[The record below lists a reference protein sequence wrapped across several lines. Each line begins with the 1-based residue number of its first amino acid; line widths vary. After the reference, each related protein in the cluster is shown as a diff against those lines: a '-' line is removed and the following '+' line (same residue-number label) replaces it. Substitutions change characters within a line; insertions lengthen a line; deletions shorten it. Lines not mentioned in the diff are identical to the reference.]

1 MTTVQGGVN
10 ITNLFDR
17 ALETVTARGREMS
30 DKMDNMKELSN
41 EDMLKMQFALGQYNT
56 LIEATSSVTKS
67 LVDEAKNVAQRA
79 G

>member
-1 MTTVQGGVN
+1 MEIGGGVN
-10 ITNLFDR
+10 ISRLFER
-17 ALETVTARGREMS
+17 AIETVQVRGQEMS
-30 DKMDNMKELSN
+30 DKMDSMKELSN

-67 LVDEAKNVAQRA
+67 LVDEAKNVAQRV

>member
-10 ITNLFDR
+10 ITNLFER
-17 ALETVTARGREMS
+17 ALETVTTRGQEMS
-30 DKMDNMKELSN
+30 DKMDKMKELSN

>member
-10 ITNLFDR
+10 ITNLFER
-17 ALETVTARGREMS
+17 ALETVTTRGQEMS
-30 DKMDNMKELSN
+30 DKMDQMKELSN